1 MIFEQTMTI
10 ASGLIGGL
18 CIFLL
23 GMRYMSDGM
32 QAIAG
37 NRLRRMIATVTD
49 NRFKACV
56 TGTAVTC
63 LIQSS
68 SVTAVM
74 AISMVN
80 IGVMTLKQSIGVL
93 LGADIGTTIT
103 AWIVALNVMQH
114 GLIVLGIAGFF
125 YLFSGNE
132 RIKFTSMFF
141 LGIGMIFFGLTLMKN
156 GMDPLS
162 ASEGF
167 REWFSKFSADHYAG
181 LFKCVLVGSVT
192 TAIMQSSSATIA
204 ITILLAN
211 SNVIGFHTAVALV
224 LGQNIGTTITAY
236 LASLGTSTAS
246 KRTAYAHILIK
257 AIGVAVIFPFFYR
270 FLDLLENIMPSAIT
284 GDMGKQIAFSHTI
297 FNVIIVLLFLPV
309 TGLLCKLL
317 EFLIPTKKK
326 KEVQRLIYLDAGRT
340 ETPSIAIQESGN
352 AILKMRD
359 SVDKMM
365 VWMGAE
371 LENPNADQEQRE
383 RLLRR
388 EEILDVMQKEIVE
401 FVTRILQKNL
411 PLNVIAEARQQLRIA
426 DEYESISDYIVTLL
440 RLSDRL
446 VALNPCICPQDL
458 ANIKIIHGKVC
469 NYLKSVGEALAL
481 HDTHMLIA
489 THSEGARITER
500 AKQFRE
506 EHLSRIAQ
514 ADTPTSPMQTLV
526 IIDILQAYRKI
537 RAHVLNIA
545 EAAAGEK

>member
-1 MIFEQTMTI
+1 MTFEQILEI
-10 ASGLIGGL
+10 ASGIIGGL

-32 QAIAG
+32 QAVAG

-49 NRFKACV
+49 NRFKACA
-56 TGTAVTC
+56 TGAAVTC

-103 AWIVALNVMQH
+103 AWIVALHVTQH
-114 GLIVLGIAGFF
+114 GLIILGVSGFL

-132 RIKFTSMFF
+132 RIKFTAMFF

-162 ASEGF
+162 TSEGF
-167 REWFSKFSADHYAG
+167 RAWFCRFSADDYSG

-192 TAIMQSSSATIA
+192 TALMQSSSATIA
-204 ITILLAN
+204 ITILLAT
-211 SNVIGFHTAVALV
+211 SKVIGFHTAVALV

-236 LASLGTSTAS
+236 LAALGTSTAS
-246 KRTAYAHILIK
+246 KRTAFAHILIK
-257 AIGVAVIFPFFYR
+257 VFGVAIVFPFFYL
-270 FLDLLENIMPSAIT
+270 FLDLLENIMPTAIE
-284 GDMGKQIAFSHTI
+284 GDVGKQIAFSHTI
-297 FNVIIVLLFLPV
+297 FNAIIVLLFLPV
-309 TGLLCKLL
+309 TGVLVKLL
-317 EFLIPTKKK
+317 VLIIPTRQK

-359 SVDKMM
+359 SVDQMM
-365 VWMGAE
+365 VWLGSE
-371 LENPNADQEQRE
+371 LEKPNENQEQRE
-383 RLLRR
+383 RLIRR

-401 FVTRILQKNL
+401 FITRILQKNL
-411 PLNVIAEARQQLRIA
+411 PLKVITEARQQLRIA
-426 DEYESISDYIVTLL
+426 DEYESISDYAVTLL
-440 RLSDRL
+440 KLNDRL
-446 VALNPCICPQDL
+446 AALNPCICPQDM
-458 ANIKIIHGKVC
+458 ANIKTIHAKVC
-469 NYLKSVGEALAL
+469 NYLKSVGEALAA
-481 HDTHMLIA
+481 DDAHMLIA
-489 THSEGARITER
+489 THSEGSRITDR

-506 EHLSRIAQ
+506 EHLSRIEHAG
-514 ADTPTSPMQTLV
+514 TSPLQTLV
-526 IIDILQAYRKI
+526 IIDILQSYRKI
-537 RAHVLNIA
+537 RAHALNIA